1 MAVGDYQP
9 DFSSNAQPSARLP
22 GRERGVCGQGWRQ
35 PAARSV
41 VQVSKDLLVRS
52 D

>member
-1 MAVGDYQP
+1 MAVGDHQP
-9 DFSSNAQPSARLP
+9 DFSSTPRPALGFPVGNVACV
-22 GRERGVCGQGWRQ
+22 GRVGGK